1 MYKAL
6 WDITIIGGIIKKYS
20 YLMVQFII
28 AENPEI
34 SGRDAI
40 KISREMMNGHK
51 WETFKLDLS
60 FIGWHILDA
69 LTFGLAG
76 FWINTYTRAT
86 VAELYAVLREDYKN
100 NKKYGYELLT
110 DDKLFEDTELTKY
123 PDGFKSFERA
133 IETWNN
139 PDIWTNTDI

>member
-20 YLMVQFII
+20 YLMVQFVI

-60 FIGWHILDA
+60 FIGWHIFIKLVPV
-69 LTFGLAG
+69 F
-76 FWINTYTRAT
+76 
-86 VAELYAVLREDYKN
+86 
-100 NKKYGYELLT
+100 LL
-110 DDKLFEDTELTKY
+110 L
-123 PDGFKSFERA
+123 
-133 IETWNN
+133 
-139 PDIWTNTDI
+139 